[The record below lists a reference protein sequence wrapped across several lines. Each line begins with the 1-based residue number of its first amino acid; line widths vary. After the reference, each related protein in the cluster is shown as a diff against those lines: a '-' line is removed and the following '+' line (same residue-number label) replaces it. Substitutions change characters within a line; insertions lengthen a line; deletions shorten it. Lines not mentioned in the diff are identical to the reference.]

1 MSCPVDNLCVGLVGG
16 AGVVSGASYS
26 AGQRGSLIGYLAQA
40 NRNISFRERLRDFCH
55 SDLAVFEPGAKH
67 TFDAAA
73 GKNIANPTAA
83 LLAAAKMLQVRMEIW
98 ETCSIGAP
106 K

>member
-1 MSCPVDNLCVGLVGG
+1 LYHQP
-16 AGVVSGASYS
+16 
-26 AGQRGSLIGYLAQA
+26 IGIFVL
-40 NRNISFRERLRDFCH
+40 ERLRDFCP

-83 LLAAAKMLQVRMEIW
+83 LLAAAKMLQVRIGVR
-98 ETCSIGAP
+98 ETCVP
-106 K
+106 VP

>member
-1 MSCPVDNLCVGLVGG
+1 
-16 AGVVSGASYS
+16 
-26 AGQRGSLIGYLAQA
+26 
-40 NRNISFRERLRDFCH
+40 
-55 SDLAVFEPGAKH
+55 VFEPGAKH

-83 LLAAAKMLQVRMEIW
+83 LLAAAKMLQVLTTVFAKIFL
-98 ETCSIGAP
+98 